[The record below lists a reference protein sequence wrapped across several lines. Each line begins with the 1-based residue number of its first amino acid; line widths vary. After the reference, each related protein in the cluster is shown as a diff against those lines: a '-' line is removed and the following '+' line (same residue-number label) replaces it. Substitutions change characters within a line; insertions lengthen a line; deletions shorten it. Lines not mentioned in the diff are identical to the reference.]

1 MTKKVVAQDPTCK
14 FSIFPLNTLK
24 EKPVT
29 NPLEDKGKEQD
40 PRPGHGMY
48 NKMKKS
54 ISVEIPATHAE
65 EDTPDNPPF
74 IIENKDK
81 TLSYVPDKVAEDLV
95 NNLIKFLDTCDQQQ
109 IPGDLKISSKE
120 DNLITPAAPEI
131 TDEMDLLIDFWP
143 TIYFIG
149 ITPPAENVGLI
160 KREDFQ
166 EDLK

>member
-29 NPLEDKGKEQD
+29 NPLEDKGKKQD
-40 PRPGHGMY
+40 PRPVY

-65 EDTPDNPPF
+65 VDTPDNPSF

-81 TLSYVPDKVAEDLV
+81 PLSYVPDKVAEDLV
-95 NNLIKFLDTCDQQQ
+95 NILRKFCTLVTN
-109 IPGDLKISSKE
+109 SKS
-120 DNLITPAAPEI
+120 L
-131 TDEMDLLIDFWP
+131 
-143 TIYFIG
+143 
-149 ITPPAENVGLI
+149 
-160 KREDFQ
+160 
-166 EDLK
+166 